1 MATKSKKMSS
11 MPSSVQAATAAMA
24 IAGRATRACD
34 VCGIQRARWYCGAD
48 EAYLCA
54 NCDTTVHGAN
64 ALALRHDRVRL
75 APHGTPVQKSFKRS
89 SSVLSKHSS
98 INSDVRVIPSAA
110 SPSDHVLTERKQQVL
125 EALQTP
131 ETTPP
136 MVSDFLDC
144 KAVLQVPQQ
153 SIRVREQA
161 GGSFPARKRS
171 RTSRPHPHHLRRA
184 SSHGGGE
191 GAPRYKI
198 QKSGSCGSKQDDAG
212 MVQVKIESVMSDF
225 MSGELQELM
234 TLGNDDEDE
243 NAQQKRRRTIHG
255 GAHEVPTFITVVQD
269 GHESPGLSAPAGFLE
284 GHSRVSSDCFSP
296 NAIFKGKAAQAHAAQ
311 EGRDLTCDDTDQFLV
326 PDCFDNCAHFVDSS
340 VDICCDVDGKILLV
354 EDDSTRTVK
363 EEGGGKDIEN
373 FGTAFSGLKTD
384 QLGADSGAS
393 AEFESTDFGSTDFAS
408 PDFGPSDIMC
418 DEFGLDFDFPGS
430 ISSESAFEGD
440 STAEDQLFLDQAHGA
455 AAKNVA
461 AATEFQNLVEYST
474 TPGQQILISS
484 SGEPGARSSPFT
496 KFLPEVLVK
505 LEGVYSGTERS
516 KKEAQEILRC
526 SLESLSEEELRQVPS
541 LRLDYDDVLNAWSD
555 RGAFWMPL
563 DSQYNSAQLLLLNPD
578 VDSTAAVILL
588 KLKKILDY
596 ESSNHILLK
605 ES

>member
-1 MATKSKKMSS
+1 

-54 NCDTTVHGAN
+54 KCDTTVHGAN

-75 APHGTPVQKSFKRS
+75 APHGTP
-89 SSVLSKHSS
+89 
-98 INSDVRVIPSAA
+98 
-110 SPSDHVLTERKQQVL
+110 
-125 EALQTP
+125 
-131 ETTPP
+131 
-136 MVSDFLDC
+136 
-144 KAVLQVPQQ
+144 Q
-153 SIRVREQA
+153 STRVREQA
-161 GGSFPARKRS
+161 GGSFPSRRRS

-198 QKSGSCGSKQDDAG
+198 QKSGSSSSKQDDAG

-225 MSGELQELM
+225 MNGELQELM

-243 NAQQKRRRTIHG
+243 DAQQKRRRTIHG

-269 GHESPGLSAPAGFLE
+269 GHESPGL
-284 GHSRVSSDCFSP
+284 
-296 NAIFKGKAAQAHAAQ
+296 K
-311 EGRDLTCDDTDQFLV
+311 
-326 PDCFDNCAHFVDSS
+326 
-340 VDICCDVDGKILLV
+340 
-354 EDDSTRTVK
+354 
-363 EEGGGKDIEN
+363 GKDIEN
-373 FGTAFSGLKTD
+373 FGTAFSGSKTD

-408 PDFGPSDIMC
+408 PDFGPRDIMC

-430 ISSESAFEGD
+430 ISSESAFE
-440 STAEDQLFLDQAHGA
+440 
-455 AAKNVA
+455 
-461 AATEFQNLVEYST
+461 
-474 TPGQQILISS
+474 
-484 SGEPGARSSPFT
+484 
-496 KFLPEVLVK
+496 
-505 LEGVYSGTERS
+505 GTERS

-541 LRLDYDDVLNAWSD
+541 LRLDFDDVLNAWSD

-578 VDSTAAVILL
+578 VDSTAARRHDGSEGGGAAAAAAEVGRQARVLRYKEKRRTRLFSKTIRYEVR
-588 KLKKILDY
+588 KLNAERRPRMKGRFVKRT
-596 ESSNHILLK
+596 SANS
-605 ES
+605 